1 MFHLTSTDFGQAFI
15 TESFESLD
23 DACAYLNELEYS
35 QDCAYSY
42 TRELAISQLKDQ
54 ITDYL
59 LEESE
64 D

>member
-1 MFHLTSTDFGQAFI
+1 MFYI
-15 TESFESLD
+15 TESDCGLSFYAETFQTLD
-23 DACAYLNELEYS
+23 DACNYLNQLEYS

-54 ITDYL
+54 IADYL

-64 D
+64 A